1 MTETDPF
8 APGLSAAPLPPGRQP
23 DDPAAAPDVFS
34 ALSRSLRDLY
44 DLRDLPDPSGA
55 VGSSPLSL
63 HPEGLS
69 RAARPILSALF
80 ETVLGA
86 AAGGPLIT
94 DTALLPYFEKRIACG
109 DRKAAATVKAA
120 PWAGLLTFN
129 ALEAFACPPRRA
141 WDEERRILAAFP
153 ANTQEQLSK
162 QMDRKRQ
169 QDGRLLEFFLKKQTR
184 AADAFTE
191 MDPAARRGY
200 FWLWSQSGFS
210 LKRRFHRNCRD
221 AILAAARLAG

>member
-8 APGLSAAPLPPGRQP
+8 ASGLSAAPRPAGRQP
-23 DDPAAAPDVFS
+23 DDPAAAVDEFS
-34 ALSRSLRDLY
+34 ALGRSLRDLY
-44 DLRDLPDPSGA
+44 DLRDLPDLPGVA
-55 VGSSPLSL
+55 ASSPLTL
-63 HPEGLS
+63 HPECLS
-69 RAARPILSALF
+69 RAARPILSALI
-80 ETVLGA
+80 ETVLGVDA
-86 AAGGPLIT
+86 AGPLIT
-94 DTALLPYFEKRIACG
+94 DGALLTYCEKRIAWG
-109 DRKAAATVKAA
+109 DRKATATVKAA

-184 AADAFTE
+184 GAEAFTE

-221 AILAAARLAG
+221 AILAAARLVG